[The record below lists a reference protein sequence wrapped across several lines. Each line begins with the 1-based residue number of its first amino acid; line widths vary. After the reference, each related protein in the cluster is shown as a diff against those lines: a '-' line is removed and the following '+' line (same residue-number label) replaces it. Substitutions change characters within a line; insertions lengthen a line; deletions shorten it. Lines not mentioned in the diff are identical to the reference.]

1 MAHGGRRA
9 QWVAGGLD
17 DSGTQGFIALMPSAS
32 LELAILLFAAGMCV
46 LCLELFVPSG
56 GILFAIAMVCI
67 AGSVI
72 VAFLWDTTT
81 GVVMLS
87 VDVVLAFL
95 LPSIGLRIWQ
105 RTPIGRRMFLGGPRS
120 RDSQDQDEWLPPSVA
135 ADGFDY
141 QSLLGEV
148 GRTIT
153 ALRPAGAAD
162 FRGRRI
168 DTVSEGVM
176 IEKGRLVRVVAVE
189 GRRVVVREIE

>member
-1 MAHGGRRA
+1 MGNDSFQRGLIAH
-9 QWVAGGLD
+9 
-17 DSGTQGFIALMPSAS
+17 MPSAT

-56 GILFAIAMVCI
+56 GILFAIALVCVV
-67 AGSVI
+67 GSVI
-72 VAFLWDTTT
+72 VAFLWNTTA

-87 VDVVLAFL
+87 VDIVLAFV
-95 LPSIGLRIWQ
+95 LPSIALRIWQ
-105 RTPIGRRMFLGGPRS
+105 RTPMGRRMFLGGLRS
-120 RDSQDQDEWLPPSVA
+120 EEGDSPDDWRPPSVA
-135 ADGFDY
+135 ADGFDF

-153 ALRPAGAAD
+153 ALRPAGATD

-176 IEKGRLVRVVAVE
+176 IEKGQLVRVVAVE